1 MHNNY
6 LFTTKRVD
14 MKFKNYLTEID
25 NVEIFPII
33 SLIIFIT
40 VFIFAAIYTFTK
52 DKNVMNDNADIPLK

>member
-1 MHNNY
+1 
-6 LFTTKRVD
+6 